1 MEELLFNSKT
11 MQIVSR
17 PIPGCGITEDHHS
30 FKKSDTHFINWN
42 KDTDQ
47 RIRLFTRE
55 VPWIPAL
62 NARCL

>member
-30 FKKSDTHFINWN
+30 FKKSDTHF
-42 KDTDQ
+42 
-47 RIRLFTRE
+47 E
-55 VPWIPAL
+55 PVPLLCIQEHL
-62 NARCL
+62 TL